1 MSEKAP
7 AADWRVFR
15 DLQKVALERFCTRIL
30 DEAERLLRDKSR
42 SHHDRYL
49 DLYRLMRERDEE
61 LAAAFDD
68 PRRARLLWQA
78 ARMHALELIEPD
90 ELARFSEKTRAS
102 IESTSEVVRES
113 LDE

>member
-1 MSEKAP
+1 M
-7 AADWRVFR
+7 
-15 DLQKVALERFCTRIL
+15 
-30 DEAERLLRDKSR
+30 
-42 SHHDRYL
+42 
-49 DLYRLMRERDEE
+49 
-61 LAAAFDD
+61 
-68 PRRARLLWQA
+68 LWQA

>member
-7 AADWRVFR
+7 EADWRVFR

-30 DEAERLLRDKSR
+30 GEAEDLVRDKSR

-61 LAAAFDD
+61 LSAAFDD
-68 PRRARLLWQA
+68 AKRSRMVWQA
-78 ARMHALELIEPD
+78 ARMQALDLLEPGELE
-90 ELARFSEKTRAS
+90 RFSDKTRRT
-102 IESTSEVVRES
+102 IEALAEQILE
-113 LDE
+113 